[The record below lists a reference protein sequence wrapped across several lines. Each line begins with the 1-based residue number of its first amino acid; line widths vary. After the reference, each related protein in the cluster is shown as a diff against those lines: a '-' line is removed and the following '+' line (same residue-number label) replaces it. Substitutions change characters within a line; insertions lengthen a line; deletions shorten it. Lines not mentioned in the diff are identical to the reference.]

1 MAAYVDQ
8 KPNEDAKESRLS
20 ERDARVLLVL
30 SSELLKLCAKLAGP
44 IDPAAA
50 AMLTYVN
57 DEINSVDEDE
67 LQ

>member
-1 MAAYVDQ
+1 MAAHLDQ
-8 KPNEDAKESRLS
+8 KPNADAKESRWS

-30 SSELLKLCAKLAGP
+30 SSELLRLCAKLAGP
-44 IDPAAA
+44 INPAAA

-57 DEINSVDEDE
+57 EEISSEGEEE